1 MHPSGKPC
9 FMRCFFMIAA
19 FSLFSAGVAQVVPS
33 MKISNPPLPVRSDRV
48 LDAHMVLQDCSV
60 KITTDGFTA
69 TTVMVLEFYNPFK
82 YAEMEGV
89 YRFELTGEQVI
100 TGFQLELN
108 GKFRDG
114 SIEERWKASN
124 AYNRIVGKRVDPSL
138 LTKEYNNNYCLRIY
152 PVAPQQTR
160 RVTIT
165 ISQLLNTKNIRQE
178 YRLPMNCK
186 DTTKHFSLSVISLNQ
201 QLLPLFKTDSLNLGN
216 FSAVENGF
224 AASADKYA
232 VVLNK
237 PISFVLPLNDSKTF
251 CTKQSGS
258 QTFFALRY
266 HPFADSVYDI
276 HPSSL
281 HVFWDV
287 SSSAQYR
294 DIKKEISFLK
304 QYIAWH
310 HIKKLSIIPFS
321 YSVKDTAVFDLT
333 QKKNSSW
340 ENYLGSLEYAG
351 ATRLGVLDFSSV
363 RSDII
368 FLFSDGKNSFG
379 NKLPVKG
386 SKLIYAVN
394 TAYNADTVYLNNLVG
409 AGGRILR
416 LNTLTISNAIQLAS
430 VAENKLAAVVS
441 SSGRTVI
448 EQRFPLRLEDELVF
462 NGTMNTDTDTLTF
475 IYGNNQ
481 LISSTETMVI
491 HKENNCSTSSIDR
504 MDMLRFYPKNEWQYY
519 WSDLLD
525 YALKERIV
533 TQYTAYIVLERIED
547 YIRYNIDVPKDLEE
561 ESLRLGYKKID
572 TRESRKRIMLNS
584 KETILTNLLNEY
596 NKRISLWDKNE
607 TPLKYIP
614 YEKPVINS
622 NDNSGIADVGNTNSS
637 TLPEQTLSGKVAG
650 LSISSEQRLDEVV
663 VVGYGLTTKR
673 NVTAAVSYINQR
685 DLIAGYRT
693 VEDAMVG
700 KVPGMQVTGTGQP
713 GTAATISI
721 RGAASLSASNRPLF
735 IVDGVPVE
743 GNINDVINVND
754 IESITILK
762 DASAAAIYGSR
773 ASAGAIVITSKRG
786 KYNPYYY
793 NYYKRYKLNEME
805 DVEYMQEIKSVPLA
819 EKWSKYEELEMI
831 YSAERG
837 FYFDMAQHFY
847 EAGLRQKATDILM
860 EAAEKGEGSYFAQ
873 RTIGFFLESWKRFD
887 AAAEIYESL
896 LERFPDQLAL
906 HRDLAWACYQGGKYQ
921 KAIHILYSGI
931 VKDFGFEEHSYLR
944 VKSIMLNEMNAMIA
958 MHRNQLDLSEINPS
972 LLKSLPCDLRITA
985 EDNFESNINMEV
997 HEPGNVNCSF
1007 QQSTTKNGGYML
1019 TSNDWFYYKTL
1030 ASEYQLRHAVNGK
1043 YKLRV
1048 NYYSGGYWRNEVPS
1062 VMRVCVF
1069 RNFGQP
1075 NQSIEVE
1082 NIMMDNQYGEIEIKE
1097 VKW

>member
-1 MHPSGKPC
+1 
-9 FMRCFFMIAA
+9 MRCLLILAA
-19 FSLFSAGVAQVVPS
+19 FSLFSAGFAQVVPS

-82 YAEMEGV
+82 YSEMEGV

-152 PVAPQQTR
+152 PIAPLQTR
-160 RVTIT
+160 RVRIT
-165 ISQLLNTKNIRQE
+165 ISQLLNTKNKMQE
-178 YRLPMNCK
+178 YRLPMNCS
-186 DTTKHFSLSVISLNQ
+186 DSTKHFSLSVISLNQ
-201 QLLPLFKTDSLNLGN
+201 QLLPMFKGDFLNLGN

-224 AASADKYA
+224 AATADKYG

-237 PISFVLPLNDSKTF
+237 LISFVLPLNDSKTF
-251 CTKQSGS
+251 CTKQSGN

-266 HPFADSVYDI
+266 HPLEDSVYDI

-333 QKKNSSW
+333 QKKKSSW
-340 ENYLGSLEYAG
+340 ESYLESQEYAG
-351 ATRLGVLDFSSV
+351 ATRLGVLDFSTV
-363 RSDII
+363 RSDVV

-409 AGGRILR
+409 AGGRIIR

-441 SSGRTVI
+441 STGRTII
-448 EQRFPLRLEDELVF
+448 EQQFPIRLEDELVF

-481 LISSTETMVI
+481 LISSTEKMVI
-491 HKENNCSTSSIDR
+491 RKENNCSTSSIDR
-504 MDMLRFYPKNEWQYY
+504 MDMLWYYPKNEWRYY
-519 WSDLLD
+519 WSDMID

-533 TQYTAYIVLERIED
+533 TMYTAYIVLERIED

-561 ESLRLGYKKID
+561 ESLRLGYKKVD
-572 TRESRKRIMLNS
+572 TRESRKRLMLNS
-584 KETILTNLLNEY
+584 KESILTNLLNEY

-607 TPLKYIP
+607 APLKYIP
-614 YEKPVINS
+614 YEKPVVNN
-622 NDNSGIADVGNTNSS
+622 NDNSGMGEVGNTNNS
-637 TLPEQTLSGKVAG
+637 TPPEQQLSGKLAG
-650 LSISSEQRLDEVV
+650 ISISSTNRLDEVV
-663 VVGYGLTTKR
+663 VVGYGSMTKR
-673 NVTAAVSYINQR
+673 SLTYSVAYINQR
-685 DLIAGYRT
+685 DLLAGYRT

-700 KVPGMQVTGTGQP
+700 KVAGMQVTGTGQP

-721 RGAASLSASNRPLF
+721 RGAASINASNQPLF
-735 IVDGVPVE
+735 IVNGVPVE

-762 DASAAAIYGSR
+762 DAAATAIYGSR
-773 ASAGAIVITSKRG
+773 ASSGAIVITSKRG

-793 NYYKRYKLNEME
+793 NYSRRYKLSKME
-805 DVEYMQEIKSVPLA
+805 DVEYMQQIKSVPA
-819 EKWSKYEELEMI
+819 EEKWSKYEELEML
-831 YSAERG
+831 YAGERG

-847 EAGLRQKATDILM
+847 ETGFKQKAKDILM
-860 EAAEKGEGSYFAQ
+860 EAAEQGDGSFFAQ
-873 RTIGFFLESWKRFD
+873 RTIGFFLESWKQFD
-887 AAAEIYESL
+887 AAAEIYASL
-896 LERFPDQLAL
+896 LVQFPGQLAL
-906 HRDLAWACYQGGKYQ
+906 HRDLAWAYFQSGKYQ
-921 KAIHILYSGI
+921 QAVDVLYSGI
-931 VKDFGFEEHSYLR
+931 VKDFGADEKRYLR
-944 VKSIMLNEMNAMIA
+944 VKGIMLNEMNAMIA
-958 MHRNQLDLSEINPS
+958 IHRTQLDLSEINPS
-972 LLKSLPCDLRITA
+972 LLKSLPCDLRISA
-985 EDNFESNINMEV
+985 EDNFDSNINMEV
-997 HEPGNVNCSF
+997 QEPDNAICSY
-1007 QQSTTKNGGYML
+1007 QQSPTKKGGYIL
-1019 TSNDWFYYKTL
+1019 NPNDWYYYNVGVN
-1030 ASEYQLRHAVNGK
+1030 EYQLRHAVNGK
-1043 YKLRV
+1043 YKLRA
-1048 NYYSGGYWRNEVPS
+1048 NYYSGGYWANNVPS

-1082 NIMMDNQYGEIEIKE
+1082 NIMMDNQYGEVEIKE